1 MQAVQTSAPV
11 APSPAFRLR
20 GSNISLVV
28 LELHETDRDAIL
40 EPLQRLLSKAPAF
53 LWQAPI
59 ILGLAP
65 DLVLE
70 RHFDLAGLVADLN
83 TLNLYP
89 IGILGGPE
97 TWQAEAA
104 ALGLPV
110 MPKGT
115 QRSLT
120 VETKQP
126 PANAPEPE
134 PVPASNENAAAAT
147 QPPLE
152 ETRKPTML
160 ITKPVRA
167 GTEIYADGG
176 ADLIVT
182 ATVNA
187 GAEIIA
193 DGNIHVYGT
202 LRGRAIAGARGN
214 EEARIFA
221 MSLDPELLAI
231 GGFYTMHDEIEP
243 GLVKQAVQVSLEQR
257 SFQFNRI
264 KS

>member
-1 MQAVQTSAPV
+1 MQAVQTREPV

-70 RHFDLAGLVADLN
+70 KHFDLAGLVADLN

-89 IGILGGPE
+89 IGILGGPDA
-97 TWQAEAA
+97 WQTQAG

-120 VETKQP
+120 VETAQP
-126 PANAPEPE
+126 VPTPEPE
-134 PVPASNENAAAAT
+134 AVPASNENAAAEA
-147 QPPLE
+147 PAE

-176 ADLIVT
+176 ADLVVT

-243 GLVKQAVQVSLEQR
+243 SLVKQAVQVSLEQR
-257 SFQFNRI
+257 AFQFKPI